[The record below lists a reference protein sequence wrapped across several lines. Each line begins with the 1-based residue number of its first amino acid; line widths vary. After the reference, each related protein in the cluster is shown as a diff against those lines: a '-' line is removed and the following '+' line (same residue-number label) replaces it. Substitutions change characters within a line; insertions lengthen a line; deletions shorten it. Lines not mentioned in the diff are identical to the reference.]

1 MCIIIKTNEDIV
13 IASKKPTT
21 VAHAELQHAF
31 VFFNSRLFQ
40 SQLPDA
46 LITLQRKNPR
56 CLGYFSANRFG
67 NARVSDTV
75 DEIAMNPQ
83 YFRSRPVIETL
94 QTLVHEMVHM
104 WQELHGQRKSAKSY
118 HNAEW
123 GAKMEAVGLMPSN
136 TGKPGGKR
144 TGQQMMDYVIAGGAF
159 EQAAGELIEG
169 GWRPTY
175 YDREELNIADGGK
188 PAEADGT
195 GGEGEDAEPAT
206 KSGKR
211 KKFACPGCAGNA
223 WARGAIKLICGDC
236 MEVMV

>member
-1 MCIIIKTNEDIV
+1 MCIIKNIVEDIM
-13 IASKKPTT
+13 IAGKKPTD
-21 VAHAELQHAF
+21 VAHAELQQAF
-31 VFFNSRLFQ
+31 VFFNQRLFQ
-40 SQLPDA
+40 SQLSDA

-67 NARVSDTV
+67 NVKVADTV

-94 QTLVHEMVHM
+94 QTLAHEMVHM
-104 WQELHGQRKSAKSY
+104 WQELHGMKKSAKAY

-123 GAKMEAVGLMPSN
+123 GAKMEAIGLMPSN

-144 TGQQMMDYVIAGGAF
+144 TGQQMMDYVIAGGLF
-159 EQAAGELIEG
+159 ETAAAELISG

-175 YDREELNIADGGK
+175 YDRDELKLKVPDLAPESD
-188 PAEADGT
+188 
-195 GGEGEDAEPAT
+195 GEGLDEAEPAA

-211 KKFACPGCAGNA
+211 KKYSCPACAANA
-223 WARGAIKLICGDC
+223 WARTGVMLICGGC
-236 MEVMV
+236 MQAMV